1 MSMSSL
7 VSPPGEGSLP
17 SLAVSDHAVSVTLP
31 DERYMGVARLVT
43 AGVCA
48 RLDLPFEAVDDL
60 QLAVELLLAGAFT
73 RTRDVTVGFDSDGR
87 VLSIA
92 ISPVQARAL
101 AETRA
106 GYEGDARI
114 ALQTLLE
121 RLVDSV
127 VAEPDPVPTVVLLKA
142 LEASPL

>member
-7 VSPPGEGSLP
+7 VSPPGPGAIP
-17 SLAVSDHAVSVTLP
+17 SSAVSDHAVSVTLP

-60 QLAVELLLAGAFT
+60 QLAVELLLAAAFT
-73 RTRDVTVGFDSDGR
+73 RTRDVRVAFDSDGR
-87 VLSIA
+87 RLSIEVA
-92 ISPVQARAL
+92 PVEATTLGA
-101 AETRA
+101 TRA
-106 GYEGDARI
+106 GYEGTSRI

-121 RLVDSV
+121 RLVDDV
-127 VAEPDPVPTVVLLKA
+127 VAEAGPVPAVVLRKA
-142 LEASPL
+142 LGASRP

>member
-1 MSMSSL
+1 
-7 VSPPGEGSLP
+7 
-17 SLAVSDHAVSVTLP
+17 
-31 DERYMGVARLVT
+31 MGVARLVT

-87 VLSIA
+87 SLSIA
-92 ISPVQARAL
+92 VSPVEASTL
-101 AETRA
+101 AATRA
-106 GYEGDARI
+106 GYEGTSRI

-121 RLVDSV
+121 RLVDDV
-127 VAEPDPVPTVVLLKA
+127 VAQPGPVPAVILRKA
-142 LEASPL
+142 LEASSL